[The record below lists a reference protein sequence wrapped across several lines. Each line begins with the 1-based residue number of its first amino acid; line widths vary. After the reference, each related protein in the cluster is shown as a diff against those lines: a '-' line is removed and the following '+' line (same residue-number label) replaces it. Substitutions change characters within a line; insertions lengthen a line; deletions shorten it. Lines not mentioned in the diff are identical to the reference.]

1 MRITTDIE
9 AAIARRITTV
19 LFATT
24 SLHSTAMVAI
34 FTVTPIIA
42 VRLTGSDASA
52 GVPTTVLALGR
63 AAGAYPVGWLM
74 DRLGRR
80 LGLSAGLL
88 AAIVGA
94 ATGALAVLQDAFW
107 LFLGGAFFIGMSR
120 SAVEQTRYI
129 AAEVQPAGRRAKAIG
144 LIVFSGAVGSLASRL
159 VMELNARLTAA
170 TGIANMAGPWLMAIV
185 FMGLGLLLN
194 QALLRPDP
202 LQIGRR
208 LVARTSEQRKRA
220 VWKVRPMRQ
229 IFRRPNVLL
238 AAAVMALAQL
248 SMMVVMVVTPLH
260 MDYEG
265 FSTLSI
271 ANALTLHTL
280 GMFLFAALT
289 GWLISWLGRVPV
301 VWVGA
306 AVLAGAGLVGF
317 WAASLLSIYTAVF
330 FLGLG
335 WNLCHIAGSALLSDE
350 LISQERGRVQGITEV
365 VVGVTVAVG
374 SLASGSIYGGYGY
387 AGANAV
393 VLCIV
398 AMLALAVLA
407 ARWAE
412 ARGATI
418 APELGGAPPG

>member
-1 MRITTDIE
+1 MRIPTDIE
-9 AAIARRITTV
+9 AAITRRITTV

-24 SLHSTAMVAI
+24 SLYSTALVAI

-42 VRLTGSDASA
+42 VRMTGSDASA
-52 GVPTTVLALGR
+52 GVPTTVMALGR
-63 AAGAYPVGWLM
+63 AAGAYPVGWMM

-80 LGLSAGLL
+80 LGLSAGFL
-88 AAIVGA
+88 AAIVGM
-94 ATGALAVLQDAFW
+94 ATGALAVLQGAFW

-144 LIVFSGAVGSLASRL
+144 LIVFSGAVGSLGSRL

-170 TGIANMAGPWLMAIV
+170 TGIANLAGPWLLAIGI
-185 FMGLGLLLN
+185 MGLGLLLN
-194 QALLRPDP
+194 QVLLRPDP

-208 LVARTSEQRKRA
+208 LVARAAEQRKKASRKA
-220 VWKVRPMRQ
+220 RPMRQ
-229 IFRRPNVLL
+229 IFRRPYVLL

-248 SMMVVMVVTPLH
+248 SMVVVMVVTPLH
-260 MDYEG
+260 MDYQG

-271 ANALTLHTL
+271 STALMLHTL
-280 GMFLFAALT
+280 GMFAFAALT

-301 VWVGA
+301 IWVGA
-306 AVLAGAGLVGF
+306 AVLTGAGLVGF
-317 WAASLLSIYTAVF
+317 AAGTLLSIYAAVF
-330 FLGLG
+330 LLGLG

-350 LISQERGRVQGITEV
+350 LISQERGRAQGINEV
-365 VVGVTVAVG
+365 VIGVTVAVG

-387 AGANAV
+387 AGTNAV

-398 AMLALAVLA
+398 AVLALAVLA

-412 ARGATI
+412 ARGTTV
-418 APELGGAPPG
+418 APKLGGAPPG

>member
-1 MRITTDIE
+1 MRIQTDVE

-24 SLHSTAMVAI
+24 SLHSMAIVAI

-42 VRLTGSDASA
+42 VRMTGSDASA
-52 GVPTTVLALGR
+52 GVPSTVMALGR
-63 AAGAYPVGWLM
+63 AAGAYPVGWMM

-80 LGLSAGLL
+80 LGLSVGFL
-88 AAIVGA
+88 AAIVGVV
-94 ATGALAVLQDAFW
+94 TGALAVLQGAFW

-144 LIVFSGAVGSLASRL
+144 LIVFSGTVGSLGSRL
-159 VMELNARLTAA
+159 VMGLNARLTAA
-170 TGIANMAGPWLMAIV
+170 TGISNLAGPWLLAIV
-185 FMGLGLLLN
+185 LMGLGLMLN

-208 LVARTSEQRKRA
+208 LVARSAEQRKRA
-220 VWKVRPMRQ
+220 SQKARPMRQ
-229 IFRRPNVLL
+229 IFRRPYVLL

-248 SMMVVMVVTPLH
+248 SMVVVMVVTPLH

-271 ANALTLHTL
+271 STALMLHTL
-280 GMFLFAALT
+280 GMFAFAALT

-317 WAASLLSIYTAVF
+317 WAVSLLSIYVAVF
-330 FLGLG
+330 LLGLG

-350 LISQERGRVQGITEV
+350 LISQERGRAQGINEV
-365 VVGVTVAVG
+365 VVGMTAAMG
-374 SLASGSIYGGYGY
+374 SLASGSIYGIYGY

-393 VLCIV
+393 VLGSV
-398 AMLALAVLA
+398 AVLALAMVA
-407 ARWAE
+407 ARWTE

-418 APELGGAPPG
+418 APELGGAPHG